1 MAKTTSKTFKR
12 AYREDIVRELEV
24 PGMGYQIFQSFRLI
38 FKNWKVFLPF
48 LIIEVAVIAFL
59 MGVISEA
66 TLYDA
71 AAMVIMTVAII
82 TTWLFTIFVLRHTMA
97 GQKVSFSDAA
107 FNSMTPMN
115 AVLVLLLLAAVQT
128 VPVILVIIAYS
139 SAVETHFLDTP
150 FYAFL
155 FLVFSF
161 LMLLLSGYLL
171 SSTVMAMVAVS
182 APGIYPIQ
190 AVKATNEVMM
200 GRRIKFMLRLI
211 ALLIV
216 LGVMWAIVVWP
227 VAAMLPG
234 TPVFSVVLYTLGC
247 ISVMYTATY
256 FYLYYRWM
264 ISFDG
269 VDFSFKKEKSSKRK

>member
-24 PGMGYQIFQSFRLI
+24 PGMGHHIFQSFQLI

-48 LIIEVAVIAFL
+48 LVIEVVVISLL
-59 MGVISEA
+59 MGVVSES
-66 TLYDA
+66 TLKDA
-71 AAMVIMTVAII
+71 AAMVIAAVGMIVA
-82 TTWLFTIFVLRHTMA
+82 WLVTIFVLRHTMA
-97 GQKVSFSDAA
+97 GQKVSLPDAL
-107 FNSMTPMN
+107 FNSMAPMN
-115 AVLVLLLLAAVQT
+115 AVLVLLVVAAVQI
-128 VPVILVIIAYS
+128 VPVILVIVAYS

-155 FLVFSF
+155 FLAFSF

-182 APGIYPIQ
+182 APGLYPLQ
-190 AVKATNEVMM
+190 ALKAANEVMM
-200 GRRIKFMLRLI
+200 GRRIRFMLRLI

-216 LGVMWAIVVWP
+216 IFVMWGIIGWP
-227 VAAMLPG
+227 VMAFVPNEIVASVVIVALAC
-234 TPVFSVVLYTLGC
+234 FSVIY
-247 ISVMYTATY
+247 IATY

-264 ISFDG
+264 ISFD
-269 VDFSFKKEKSSKRK
+269 EKNQK